1 MRKRILF
8 IAVIV
13 LMIILSGFIIS
24 KLNTDKLDLNQ
35 LSGELLLE
43 NKIDKE
49 NYTFGAINY
58 TTYNSNIKMI
68 FNEKN
73 YTPYCFNQDKSKI
86 LLLKY
91 IKNPTLNDYV
101 IYEYDIKTK
110 ALSGIVKF
118 KEKEQNQF
126 PTVIFSNIRYI
137 PGKHKI
143 SYLWY
148 DELYVFDMDLKTETL
163 VTKIDQKANSYY
175 SWSNDGNKLIYSKN
189 DEINTL
195 ELSTQNTIFVT
206 GIRGYSPIY
215 SPNGQNISYMEDN
228 GKYKHSVKVRN
239 IKTGEEWEYTTKSI
253 IVNYVFSPDNK
264 YLAIVEKDVG
274 LIKIGDHVDG
284 HITVWDFKNDSF
296 ATIVKYYKGDTID
309 WK

>member
-13 LMIILSGFIIS
+13 LMIILSSFIIA
-24 KLNTDKLDLNQ
+24 KLNTDKLELNQ

-58 TTYNSNIKMI
+58 TTYNGDIKMI
-68 FNEKN
+68 FNEDY

-91 IKNPTLNDYV
+91 IENPTLNDYV
-101 IYEYDIKTK
+101 IFEYDIKTK

-118 KEKEQNQF
+118 KEKESN
-126 PTVIFSNIRYI
+126 TSSILDFSNVRYI
-137 PGKHKI
+137 PNNHKI

-148 DELYVFDMDLKTETL
+148 DELYIFDMDLKTETL
-163 VTKIDQKANSYY
+163 VTTIDGFNYG
-175 SWSNDGNKLIYSKN
+175 WLNDGNELIYSN
-189 DEINTL
+189 DEKIKNLKLAT
-195 ELSTQNTIFVT
+195 EVISPID
-206 GIRGYSPIY
+206 IIGYSPIN
-215 SPNGQNISYMEDN
+215 SQNGENIAYLEN
-228 GKYKHSVKVRN
+228 GNGYKDVLRIRN
-239 IKTGEEWEYTTKSI
+239 IRTGEEWAYNTKSI

>member
-13 LMIILSGFIIS
+13 LMIILSCFIIV
-24 KLNTDKLDLNQ
+24 KLNTSELDLKQ

-58 TTYNSNIKMI
+58 TTYNGNTKMI
-68 FNEKN
+68 FNEDH

-91 IKNPTLNDYV
+91 IENPTLNDYV
-101 IYEYDIKTK
+101 IFEYDIKTK
-110 ALSGIVKF
+110 TLSGIVKF
-118 KEKEQNQF
+118 KEKENNQY
-126 PTVIFSNIRYI
+126 PTVIFRNIRYI
-137 PGKHKI
+137 PDKNRI

-148 DELYVFDMDLKTETL
+148 DELYVFDMDLKKETL
-163 VTKIDQKANSYY
+163 VAKIDQKANSYY

-189 DEINTL
+189 DEINIL
-195 ELSTQNTIFVT
+195 ELLTGNNIFAT
-206 GIRGYSPIY
+206 SIKGYSPIY
-215 SPNGQNISYMEDN
+215 SPSGENISYLDYN
-228 GKYKHSVKVRN
+228 GNFKHSLKVKN
-239 IKTGEEWEYTTKSI
+239 IKTGEEWAYNTKSI

-274 LIKIGDHVDG
+274 LIKIGDHVAG
-284 HITVWDFKNDSF
+284 HIKVWDFKNSSF
-296 ATIVKYYKGDTID
+296 TTLVKYYEGDTID

>member
-13 LMIILSGFIIS
+13 LMIILSCFIIV
-24 KLNTDKLDLNQ
+24 KLNTSELDLKQ

-58 TTYNSNIKMI
+58 TTYNGNTKMI
-68 FNEKN
+68 FNEDH

-91 IKNPTLNDYV
+91 IENPTLNDYV
-101 IYEYDIKTK
+101 IFEYDIKTK
-110 ALSGIVKF
+110 TLSGIVKF
-118 KEKEQNQF
+118 KEKENNQY
-126 PTVIFSNIRYI
+126 PTVIFRNIRYI
-137 PGKHKI
+137 PDKNRI

-163 VTKIDQKANSYY
+163 VTTIDGFNYG
-175 SWSNDGNKLIYSKN
+175 WLNDGNLIYPK
-189 DEINTL
+189 DGKIINLKLAT
-195 ELSTQNTIFVT
+195 EVT
-206 GIRGYSPIY
+206 SSIDITGYSPIN
-215 SPNGQNISYMEDN
+215 SQNGENIAYLEIGN
-228 GKYKHSVKVRN
+228 GYKDVLRIRN
-239 IKTGEEWEYTTKSI
+239 IKTGEEWAYNTKSI

-274 LIKIGDHVDG
+274 LIKIGDHVAG
-284 HITVWDFKNDSF
+284 HIKVWDFKNSSF
-296 ATIVKYYKGDTID
+296 TTLVKYYEGDTID